1 MSVVVVTGG
10 TGVLGAHAVRVLG
23 ERGHEVRVVARR
35 TGVDLTARE
44 QVDDALKGADLV
56 LHAAS
61 DTRRI
66 GARDLKQTRNLLAAS
81 GQVRHL
87 LYVSIVGID
96 AIPYRYYRRKLEC
109 ERLIEQS
116 GVPHTILRAT
126 QFHELIDWALTALGR
141 WPLAPLPLDAI
152 GQPVGA
158 ADVAARCAELLE
170 GKPLGRAPDFGGPE
184 VLTMRQVLEL
194 WPGRIRALPLPTV
207 GRVLRGFRAG
217 LNTTPEH
224 TDGIQTWAQHV
235 AVR

>member
-66 GARDLKQTRNLLAAS
+66 GARDPKQTRNLLAAC
-81 GQVRHL
+81 GQMRHL
-87 LYVSIVGID
+87 LYVSIVGIE

-116 GVPHTILRAT
+116 GVPPTILRAT
-126 QFHELIDWALTALGR
+126 QST
-141 WPLAPLPLDAI
+141 
-152 GQPVGA
+152 
-158 ADVAARCAELLE
+158 
-170 GKPLGRAPDFGGPE
+170 
-184 VLTMRQVLEL
+184 
-194 WPGRIRALPLPTV
+194 
-207 GRVLRGFRAG
+207 
-217 LNTTPEH
+217 N
-224 TDGIQTWAQHV
+224 
-235 AVR
+235 